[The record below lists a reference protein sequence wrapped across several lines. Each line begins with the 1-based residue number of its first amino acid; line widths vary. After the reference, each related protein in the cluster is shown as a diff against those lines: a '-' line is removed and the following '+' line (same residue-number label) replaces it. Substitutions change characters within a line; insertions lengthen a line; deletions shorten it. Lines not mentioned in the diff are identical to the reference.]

1 MTVTFFDPAVPF
13 RIANERFAG
22 LDGGVPQGDAEGDE
36 VLDEVEAIAEAAV
49 SEVVEVVVPL
59 AIAEVDGLL
68 ARGDEVVL
76 DSTAEAEEGRA
87 LGHTVVEVETFTFVP
102 EDVGLSTLVLGPK
115 EVVTEPGAVL
125 DVVLTADEELRL

>member
-49 SEVVEVVVPL
+49 SEVVVPL

-115 EVVTEPGAVL
+115 EVETEPGAVL